1 MKHKVLKQP
10 NNYNLKI
17 SYLSSKTFIKKTGKV
32 VAWILAGILI
42 LVVSI
47 VILIQFPAVQNF
59 GKKKIVAY
67 LENKLHTQVQIKR
80 LSISFPKQIVLEGV
94 YFEDQRKDTLFSGGK
109 IQVDIALFK
118 LLRKSVEINYVELK
132 DIRANIYRTGID
144 SIFNYQY
151 ILNAFSSADT
161 TMAADT
167 SGGMKINLRRIVLD
181 NVGGVFRDDKTGID
195 FFVKL
200 GKFETGFEKFNL
212 DKMAFSLP
220 GIVLENVTGHMYQH
234 KVMLKQQPV
243 SVVEAESNTPFE
255 LQLGLKDILVKNI
268 QFDYKNDVSIMSGK
282 LQLGELSGK
291 VKSIDLAKLLV
302 QLDDIKL
309 HNTTAGIVLG
319 KSEQTKI
326 VKKEVSKE
334 VAAQANNPWKLSI
347 GNIDFDNNFL
357 AFDDNNTAPQ
367 SNGMDYAHLDI
378 RNFKLQGNN
387 FIFTPTA
394 YLGNITDGAF
404 AEQSGFNLQT
414 MKTNFAY
421 SDSGAAL
428 NNLYVK
434 TDHTL
439 IRDNINIRY
448 PSLGAIKT
456 DMGKL
461 YLDANFIDSKLA
473 VKDILVFAPQL
484 KTNLK
489 GIENAVVNVSA
500 RIKGYLNDLSI
511 PDFQLSGIGN
521 TRVNMSGTIKG
532 LPDANKTTYNLT
544 VANLQTTKRDLNKM
558 LPPNTIPA
566 SVRLPESMKVSG
578 GFKGLA
584 TNFTTDLVLQTNK
597 GNAKLK
603 GALSSAKE
611 TYDLKGTLNMVDIG
625 YLIKQDTLLG
635 NVTMDFTAKGKG
647 FKPAAMNL
655 IATARV
661 KEAYVKGYNYQNLVL
676 AASVKNGYAIVDAD
690 VADKSVSFKLN
701 GEALIDDKFATN
713 IKLRLLLDSILM
725 RPLGFTTN
733 DLRIHGNVNAD
744 IATSDLDFPKGT
756 IQIADLVV
764 YNDGKRYKAD
774 SITIAAAIAD
784 SGKIITL
791 NSQLAKASLQG
802 NYNLATVGT
811 GVMQVI
817 NRYYS
822 LGIKD
827 TVRNNDLWNLN
838 AIIIPD
844 SLLFAFVPSLTGSDT
859 INIKAGFDGA
869 AGKMNLLINAPILQ
883 VGTQVLDSLTLTA
896 GNTGD
901 QFAFAVS
908 MNKAGTKSLQ
918 LHKTSVD
925 GFIANNQLHTNLNIE
940 DAAGKNK
947 YQLGATISQIKD
959 GIRASL
965 SDTLMLDY
973 ENWTVDKTNYI
984 QYDSTGIIA
993 HNFSIRNNGQ
1003 LLDIRSQADIANAPV
1018 DIVLKD
1024 FHLKTL
1030 TNLAEQDS
1038 LKLEGII
1045 NGKILVKNMT
1055 SNPVFTSDLAIDS
1068 ITFNK
1073 DTVGNIAV
1081 KVDNETANAFNAA
1094 VTITGN
1100 KNDVKLMGKYFTGE
1114 GRMDMKL
1121 DVNNLNLSSV
1131 RPFTFGALTY
1141 ADGSLK
1147 GGAEIKGYLNDPD
1160 ITGKLNFE
1168 NANITPQATG
1178 EKLYLS
1184 NEAITIS
1191 SHAIEFDQ
1199 FTLADQVGK
1208 KAVVDGKIYTRDY
1221 KTYSFGLKVNADDF
1235 TMLNAPKSK
1244 NAIYYGRL
1252 NMDADVSVDGTLTA
1266 PSINAD
1272 MRINRQTDVTFIL
1285 PSTNP
1290 EVENRD
1296 GVVEFVDVYGT
1307 NAEQIFKAVM
1317 DTLTS
1322 FPKLAGLDI
1331 TGTLQSDTAAQ
1342 ITLIIDERS
1351 GDALRIRGKSDLA
1364 AGLDK
1369 SGKISLTGNYEL
1381 QAGSY
1386 QLSLSLLKRQFL
1398 IQPGSVI
1405 TWNGDPLSATT
1416 NITAV
1421 YIANTQPVNLL
1432 QSELANLSATDINKY
1447 KAKVPF
1453 RVLLKMKGDLM
1464 KPEISFDI
1472 ELPDEQKSKWSDVEA
1487 KLEQVRRDDAELNK
1501 QVFALLLLGR
1511 FVQENPLENAAEG
1524 TSLMGTAKTSVSRIL
1539 TEQLNNLAGSLI
1551 KGVDLNFGVNAE
1563 DDFSSGIRTSRTDL
1577 TVGVSKK
1584 LLNDRIRVSV
1594 GSNFELEGPANNNQS
1609 ASNIA
1614 GDVAIDYLLSKD
1626 GRYALR
1632 GYRRNRYEG
1641 VVEGQ
1646 VIESG
1651 VSFIF
1656 TFNFNE
1662 FKQIIHRR
1670 TDEEKRREKLDK
1682 EKQKATDKKLK
1693 KAQDNL
1699 EKENK
1704 PDL

>member
-1 MKHKVLKQP
+1 MV
-10 NNYNLKI
+10 
-17 SYLSSKTFIKKTGKV
+17 G
-32 VAWILAGILI
+32 WILAGMLF
-42 LVVSI
+42 LVLLI
-47 VILIQFPAVQNF
+47 VILIQVPAVQNF
-59 GKKKIVAY
+59 GKQKIVAY
-67 LENKLHTQVQIKR
+67 LETKLHTKVQIKK
-80 LSISFPKQIVLEGV
+80 LSIHFPKQIVLEGV
-94 YFEDQRKDTLFSGGK
+94 YFEDERKDTLFSGGK

-118 LLRKSVEINYVELK
+118 LLRNRVEINYVELR
-132 DIRANIYRTGID
+132 DLRANIQRTGAD
-144 SIFNYQY
+144 TSFNYQY
-151 ILNAFSSADT
+151 IINAFASADT
-161 TMAADT
+161 TAATDT
-167 SGGMKINLRRIVLD
+167 TGGMKINLRKIVLN
-181 NVGGVFRDDKTGID
+181 NVSGVFRDDKTGID

-200 GKFETGFEKFNL
+200 GKFETDFEKFDLN
-212 DKMAFSLP
+212 KMAFSLP
-220 GIVLENVTGHMYQH
+220 GIVLENVNGHMYQH

-243 SVVEAESNTPFE
+243 SVVEAESNTPFK

-268 QFDYKNDVSIMSGK
+268 EFDYKNDVSIMSGK

-291 VKSIDLAKLLV
+291 VKTVDLAKLVV
-302 QLDDIKL
+302 QLDNVKL
-309 HNTTAGIVLG
+309 HNTTVVIVLG

-326 VKKEVSKE
+326 VKKEVDKE

-347 GNIDFDNNFL
+347 GKVDFENNFL
-357 AFDDNNTAPQ
+357 AFNNNNAARQ

-378 RNFKLQGNN
+378 RNFKLQGDN

-394 YLGNITDGAF
+394 YLGNITDGGF
-404 AEQSGFNLQT
+404 EEQSGFHLQQ

-421 SDSGAAL
+421 TDSGAAL

-434 TDHTL
+434 TDQTL

-448 PSLGAIKT
+448 PSLDAIKK
-456 DMGKL
+456 DIGII
-461 YLDANFIDSKLA
+461 YLDANFIDSKLSA
-473 VKDILVFAPQL
+473 KDILVFAPQL

-489 GIENAVVNVSA
+489 GMENAVVRVNA
-500 RIKGYLNDLSI
+500 RIKGYVNDLTI
-511 PDFQLSGIGN
+511 PDFKLSGIGN
-521 TRVNMSGTIKG
+521 TIVNISGTIKG
-532 LPDANKTTYNLT
+532 LPNLHKTSYNLT
-544 VANLQTTKRDLNKM
+544 VANLQTTKTDLNKM
-558 LPPNTIPA
+558 LPPGTIPA
-566 SVRLPESMKVSG
+566 NVRLPESMKVSG
-578 GFKGLA
+578 SFKGLA
-584 TNFTTDLVLQTNK
+584 TNFTTDLLLQTNK
-597 GNAKLK
+597 GNARLN
-603 GALSSAKE
+603 GSLSSANQ
-611 TYDLKGTLNMVDIG
+611 TYNLKGTLNKVDIG
-625 YLIKQDTLLG
+625 YLVKQDSLLG

-647 FKPAAMNL
+647 FKPADMNM
-655 IATARV
+655 IATAKV
-661 KEAYVKGYNYQNLVL
+661 KEAYVKGYNYQNLLL
-676 AASVKNGYAIVDAD
+676 ATSVKNGYAIVEAT
-690 VADKSVSFKLN
+690 VADKSISFKLN

-725 RPLGFTTN
+725 RPLGFATN

-744 IATSDLDFPKGT
+744 IATSDLNAPNGT
-756 IQIADLVV
+756 IQIGDLIV

-774 SITIAAAIAD
+774 SLTIAASTSD
-784 SGKIITL
+784 TGKIIIL
-791 NSQLAKASLQG
+791 NSQLAAASLQG
-802 NYNLATVGT
+802 NYNLATIGT
-811 GVMQVI
+811 GAMQVI
-817 NRYYS
+817 NRYYN

-827 TVRNNDLWNLN
+827 TVRNNDQWNLN
-838 AIIIPD
+838 ATIIPD

-859 INIKAGFDGA
+859 IHLKAGFDGA
-869 AGKMNLLINAPILQ
+869 AGKLNLLVNAPTLQ

-896 GNTGD
+896 GNVGD
-901 QFAFAVS
+901 QFAFAATI
-908 MNKAGTKSLQ
+908 NKAGSKSFQLQ
-918 LHKTSVD
+918 KTNID
-925 GFIANNQLHTNLNIE
+925 GFIANNQLHTKLNIE

-947 YQLGATISQIKD
+947 YKLGATVAQIKD

-984 QYDSTGIIA
+984 QYDSAGIIA
-993 HNFSIRNNGQ
+993 HNFSIRNGGQ
-1003 LLDIRSQADIANAPV
+1003 LLDIKSQSDNANAPV

-1038 LKLEGII
+1038 LNLEGII
-1045 NGKILVKNMT
+1045 NGKILVKNTMT
-1055 SNPVFTSDLAIDS
+1055 NPVFTSDLAIDS

-1073 DTVGNIAV
+1073 DTVGNITV
-1081 KVDNETANAFNAA
+1081 KVDNETANAFNA
-1094 VTITGN
+1094 VVEITGN
-1100 KNDVKLMGKYFTGE
+1100 GNDVKLLGKYFTGE

-1121 DVNNLNLSSV
+1121 DINNLNLSAV
-1131 RPFTFGALTY
+1131 RPFAFGAITY

-1160 ITGKLNFE
+1160 ITGSLNFE
-1168 NANITPQATG
+1168 KANITPQATG
-1178 EKLYLS
+1178 EKLHLS

-1199 FTLADQVGK
+1199 FTLADQAGK
-1208 KAVVDGKIYTRDY
+1208 KAIVDGKIYTRDY

-1235 TMLNAPKSK
+1235 TILNAPKNK

-1252 NMDADVSVDGTLTA
+1252 NMDADVRVDGTLTA
-1266 PSINAD
+1266 PGINAD

-1285 PSTNP
+1285 PGTNP
-1290 EVENRD
+1290 EVENRE
-1296 GVVEFVDVYGT
+1296 GVVEFVDMYGT
-1307 NAEQIFKAVM
+1307 NTDQVFKAVV

-1322 FPKLAGLDI
+1322 FPKLAGMDI

-1342 ITLIIDERS
+1342 ITLIVDERS
-1351 GDALRIRGKSDLA
+1351 GDALRIRGKADLA

-1432 QSELANLSATDINKY
+1432 QSELANLSSTDINKY

-1472 ELPDEQKSKWSDVEA
+1472 ELPADQQSKWSDVEA
-1487 KLEQVRRDDAELNK
+1487 KLEKVRRDNAELNK

-1524 TSLMGTAKTSVSRIL
+1524 TSLAGTAKSSVSRIL
-1539 TEQLNNLAGSLI
+1539 TEQLNNLAASLI

-1563 DDFSSGIRTSRTDL
+1563 DDFSSGTRTSRTDL

-1584 LLNDRIRVSV
+1584 LLNDRLRVSV
-1594 GSNFELEGPANNNQS
+1594 GSNFELEGPANTNQS

-1614 GDVAIDYLLSKD
+1614 GDVAVDYLLSKD

-1632 GYRRNRYEG
+1632 GYRRNRFEG

-1651 VSFIF
+1651 VSFVF
-1656 TFNFNE
+1656 TFDFNE
-1662 FKQIIHRR
+1662 FKQIINRK
-1670 TDEEKRREKLDK
+1670 TEDEKRREKLQKEKEKIIDEKLKKQQDKLDK
-1682 EKQKATDKKLK
+1682 EKKA
-1693 KAQDNL
+1693 
-1699 EKENK
+1699 
-1704 PDL
+1704 DL